1 MKCVFPIYD
10 YLFLV
15 WDFDYRITQNY
26 VQRLQ
31 AVLVALSSIAIN
43 YGVLYACGV
52 SLLAVL
58 KVITKLVT
66 KLWGNKW
73 TQLTQILHYEIRI

>member
-1 MKCVFPIYD
+1 M
-10 YLFLV
+10 

-52 SLLAVL
+52 NLLAVL

-66 KLWGNKW
+66 KL
-73 TQLTQILHYEIRI
+73 